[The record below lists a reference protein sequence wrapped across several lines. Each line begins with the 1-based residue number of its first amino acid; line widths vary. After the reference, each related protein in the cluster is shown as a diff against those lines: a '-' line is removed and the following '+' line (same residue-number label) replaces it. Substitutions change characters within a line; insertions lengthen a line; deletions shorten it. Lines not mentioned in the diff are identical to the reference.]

1 MNRDNAVSRG
11 DYLRPWEFIRENE
24 IRGGIP
30 QFPTL
35 YSTYDQI
42 PRAQLWLT
50 AETRRAR
57 ISLQLQLCVYLWRA
71 TRISSIGWNTKLR
84 ANLLY
89 SKRWVFISYYS
100 SLFYYYLKTYGK
112 KKLGNID
119 IRWSKKSQ
127 AYPRLFSREREE
139 GVLEKSDSSN
149 SEDLNVNG
157 IAFRVESSSIR
168 VDSV

>member
-11 DYLRPWEFIRENE
+11 DYLRPWEFIRGNE

-57 ISLQLQLCVYLWRA
+57 ISLQLQLCVYL
-71 TRISSIGWNTKLR
+71 
-84 ANLLY
+84 
-89 SKRWVFISYYS
+89 
-100 SLFYYYLKTYGK
+100 
-112 KKLGNID
+112 
-119 IRWSKKSQ
+119 
-127 AYPRLFSREREE
+127 
-139 GVLEKSDSSN
+139 
-149 SEDLNVNG
+149 
-157 IAFRVESSSIR
+157 
-168 VDSV
+168 